1 MLLLLSLI
9 FANCSLTVAI
19 LQFISRWTLSHF
31 WIQSASLPLS
41 ATLEGQIYRPL
52 GIFVWGKGWQCQK
65 FPLIISRI
73 NQLSLLK
80 SLPYSW
86 NIKISMIDCTQ
97 NSVLQGKEYIAV
109 YHQVKSIFFNNFAL
123 FHLNFLLLYIRG
135 ATSYSTFPAPPGCL
149 QYSAKP
155 LIPSLHFFCSISI
168 KISINFIIGALSSS
182 SWLPAILHQPSWN
195 FWELQLWSPVNKP
208 LPCQY
213 QVLNN
218 IYLAIITIF

>member
-1 MLLLLSLI
+1 M
-9 FANCSLTVAI
+9 
-19 LQFISRWTLSHF
+19 
-31 WIQSASLPLS
+31 
-41 ATLEGQIYRPL
+41 
-52 GIFVWGKGWQCQK
+52 
-65 FPLIISRI
+65 
-73 NQLSLLK
+73 LK

-168 KISINFIIGALSSS
+168 KISINFIIATLSSS
-182 SWLPAILHQPSWN
+182 SWLPAILHQPCWI

-208 LPCQY
+208 LPRQY
-213 QVLNN
+213 QVLDN
-218 IYLAIITIF
+218 IYLTIITIFLKANDHYHTIKSLNRSIINHKQYKCMKSCMVILCNNSNENHQIRNLLPTLPWNL